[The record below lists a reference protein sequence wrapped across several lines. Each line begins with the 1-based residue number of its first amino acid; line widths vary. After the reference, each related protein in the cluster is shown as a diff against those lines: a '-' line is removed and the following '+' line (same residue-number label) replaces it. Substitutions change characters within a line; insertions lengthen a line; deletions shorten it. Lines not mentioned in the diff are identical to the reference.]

1 MAQFTLVGSIH
12 AALAL
17 ACIAIGAVQLLRP
30 KRGAWH
36 RARGYFFVYAMLVAD
51 ATALLLYRFTGSFN
65 MFHVGALANLACVVC
80 AIVPMLQAPRPAN
93 WRLRHYYFISWSYV
107 GLISAGLTELVVRTM
122 MLGSRTQAWS
132 ASAIMTVL
140 VTAIGYILIERR
152 RPPPESMTVPGG
164 PIAPQEGIAS

>member
-65 MFHVGALANLACVVC
+65 MFHVGALANLACVVA

-107 GLISAGLTELVVRTM
+107 GLMSAGLTELVERTVA
-122 MLGSRTQAWS
+122 LGSRAQGWTV
-132 ASAIMTVL
+132 SAIMTVL
-140 VTAIGYILIERR
+140 VTAIGYILIERQ
-152 RPPPESMTVPGG
+152 RPPSDSVDASHGA
-164 PIAPQEGIAS
+164 IAPREGIA